1 MILLYGLYS
10 WDFTIY
16 IKYIQ
21 ILLYNVTHTKSYTFY
36 FKGNIRDWHDP
47 ACWLWDLN
55 PCKMGF
61 SSEGADDKN
70 QTRTGVSWFTIQLL
84 STTPTHVPSICL
96 AGVISKKPTG
106 SEHCNNCH
114 VEKLRAG
121 DSSYWEIHV
130 NYHTAAMLSRS
141 LFLIKGPADTLRS
154 SLGSI
159 PSHHIISQMS
169 LDFSFLPFSLV
180 FSPSLPSSDHLLT
193 TAVPGEW
200 CKTVNYVTQ
209 NRPSFPVWRRTQGFR
224 TTVKYLWP
232 QPTSPPPPKPH
243 CHWIISWATTDAL
256 TPQGPKW
263 PFWDFP
269 GGPVVKTP
277 CFWCKGVFPLQE

>member
-1 MILLYGLYS
+1 MDSTHGTL
-10 WDFTIY
+10 Y
-16 IKYIQ
+16 IKHIGT
-21 ILLYNVTHTKSYTFY
+21 LLYNVTHTKPYTFY

-61 SSEGADDKN
+61 SSEGADNKN
-70 QTRTGVSWFTIQLL
+70 QTRTGVSWFMIQPP
-84 STTPTHVPSICL
+84 STTPTHIVSICL
-96 AGVISKKPTG
+96 ACFISKKPTS

-114 VEKLRAG
+114 LEKLRAR

-141 LFLIKGPADTLRS
+141 LFLIKAPADTLRS

-169 LDFSFLPFSLV
+169 LDFSFLPFSLA
-180 FSPSLPSSDHLLT
+180 FSPSLPSGAHLLT

-209 NRPSFPVWRRTQGFR
+209 NRPSFPIWRRSQGFG
-224 TTVKYLWP
+224 TIVKYLWP
-232 QPTSPPPPKPH
+232 QPTSPCPPKPH
-243 CHWIISWATTDAL
+243 CHRIISWATTDAL
-256 TPQGPKW
+256 TPQGPKR

-277 CFWCKGVFPLQE
+277 CSQRRGVFPLQE